1 MGVIS
6 WLSDQPLWVTAAVLI
21 GGSVSFGILG
31 RAAAGLYVGER
42 ELSLNNIVGGF
53 KYLFL
58 SMVYAGFLGF
68 LLFGVYKRYDAVR
81 TDIVQEVTD
90 LSTLDALAAAFP
102 PATRDQLRRALGAY
116 ARRVVNVEWPRL
128 RARNANPV
136 TMNALD
142 TLDAVYAALQPA
154 TEKQREVSNYSNKL
168 LASIRDKRSMRVF
181 RSRGTMQILLW
192 VVTIVGTGVSV
203 ILPWLFGSPNVNATM
218 LISTLSTLLM
228 ASIVL
233 LILELSYPFAGNGI
247 SPAPFVDFIREV
259 SQPH

>member
-1 MGVIS
+1 MSVIS
-6 WLSDQPLWVTAAVLI
+6 WLSDQPFWVTAVVLV
-21 GGSVSFGILG
+21 GGSLSFAVLG

-42 ELSLNNIVGGF
+42 QLSLNNVIGGF

-81 TDIVQEVTD
+81 TDVVQEATD
-90 LSTLDALAAAFP
+90 LATLDALAAAFP
-102 PATRDQLRRALGAY
+102 PATRDQLRRALADY
-116 ARRVVNVEWPRL
+116 ARRVIAVEWPQL
-128 RARNANPV
+128 RSRTAPLRM
-136 TMNALD
+136 TALD

-154 TEKQREVSNYSNKL
+154 TEKQREVFNYSNKL
-168 LASIRDKRSMRVF
+168 LSSIRDKRSIRVF
-181 RSRGTMQILLW
+181 RSRGTLQILLW
-192 VVTIVGTGVSV
+192 VVTIVGTGVSI

-218 LISTLSTLLM
+218 LMSALSALVM

-247 SPAPFVDFIREV
+247 SSAPYADFIREA

>member
-1 MGVIS
+1 MSVIS
-6 WLSDQPLWVTAAVLI
+6 WLSDQPFWVTAFVLI
-21 GGSVSFGILG
+21 IGSVSFAVLG

-42 ELSLNNIVGGF
+42 QLSLNNIVGGF

-81 TDIVQEVTD
+81 TDVVQEATD

-102 PATRDQLRRALGAY
+102 PATRDQLRRALADY
-116 ARRVVNVEWPRL
+116 ARRVVGVEWPQL
-128 RARNANPV
+128 RRRTANPV
-136 TMNALD
+136 TMTALD

-154 TEKQREVSNYSNKL
+154 TEKQREVMRYSNEL
-168 LASIRDKRSMRVF
+168 LASIRNKRAMRVF

-192 VVTIVGTGVSV
+192 AVTLVGTGVS
-203 ILPWLFGSPNVNATM
+203 IMLPWVFGGPNVNATLLM
-218 LISTLSTLLM
+218 SALSTLLM

-233 LILELSYPFAGNGI
+233 LILELSYPFAGKGI
-247 SPAPFVDFIREV
+247 SPAPYVDFIREA